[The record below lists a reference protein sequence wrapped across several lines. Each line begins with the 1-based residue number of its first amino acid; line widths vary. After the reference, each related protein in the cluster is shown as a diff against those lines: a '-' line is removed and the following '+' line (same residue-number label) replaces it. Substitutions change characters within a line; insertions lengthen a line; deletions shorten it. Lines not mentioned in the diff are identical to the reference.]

1 MAFLDFHFHSEALG
15 KQVAAY
21 VVLPQETSASQIG
34 IEGKKMGEKFPCLY
48 LLHGLSDDYTIWLRR
63 TSIERFAATYGI
75 AVVMP
80 DGARSFYT
88 DMKHGGAY
96 YTYIAEELPRICE
109 SFFHISSDPKDRFI
123 AGLSMGGYGAM
134 KIGLKNPERYAAIGA
149 LSPVSDIR
157 QPYFPEDMNLIFGD
171 TIPDS
176 EDLFYLASQTDKA
189 SSKPR
194 IFMGVG
200 KSDFMYQDTLRLH
213 AYLTALHYD
222 YTFRESEGDHC
233 WAFWDEYIQYVLEWM
248 FA

>member
-34 IEGKKMGEKFPCLY
+34 MEGKPTAKKFPCLY
-48 LLHGLSDDYTIWLRR
+48 LLHGLSDDYTTWMRR

-88 DMKHGGAY
+88 DMKNGGAY
-96 YTYIAEELPRICE
+96 YTYIAEELPHICE
-109 SFFHISSDPKDRFI
+109 SFFNISSDPKDRYI

-134 KIGLKNPERYAAIGA
+134 KIGLKNPDRYAAIGA

-157 QPYFPEDMNLIFGD
+157 QPYFPRDIQLVFGD
-171 TIPDS
+171 TVPDS
-176 EDLFYLASQTDKA
+176 EELFYLATQTDA
-189 SSKPR
+189 NTPKPR
-194 IFMGVG
+194 IFVGVG
-200 KSDFMYQDTLRLH
+200 KSDFMYQDTLRLDAH
-213 AYLTALHYD
+213 FKTLHYD
-222 YTFRESEGDHC
+222 YTYRESEGDHC

-248 FA
+248 FQ